1 MTANQNRQIVMKQ
14 RPEGTPS
21 ESDFDIVT
29 APMPDPG
36 DGEVLVRGLYLS
48 LDPYMRRRMVDVPSY
63 APPIGIGEMMVGGVV
78 SEVVRSNAPELAPG
92 DIVEGMLGWQE
103 YAAAKPKAL
112 RKVDPTIA
120 PISTALGVLG
130 MPGMT
135 AYFGMMDIC
144 RPKSGETL
152 VVSAASG
159 AVGAVVGQI
168 GKIHGCRVVGIAG
181 ADAKL
186 DYVTRELGFDAG
198 INYKTAGDLD
208 AALAAACS
216 DGVDVYFDNVGG
228 VINDAVMRH
237 INLNA
242 RIAICGQIALY
253 NEKPPVL
260 GPRNLWLVLA
270 KRARVQ
276 GFLVF
281 DYAKRYPEAATR
293 LAAWIAAGQLKYR
306 EDILDG
312 IEAAP
317 RAFIRMLR
325 GENFGKQLVK
335 LAEEAS

>member
-21 ESDFDIVT
+21 ESDFETVT
-29 APMPDPG
+29 APLPDPG
-36 DGEVLVRGLYLS
+36 DGEVLVQGLYLS

-63 APPIGIGEMMVGGVV
+63 APPIGIGELMVGGVV
-78 SEVVRSNAPELAPG
+78 GEVVRSNAPELAPG

-135 AYFGMMDIC
+135 AYFGVTDIC
-144 RPKSGETL
+144 QPKSGDTL

-181 ADAKL
+181 SEAKV

-198 INYKTAGDLD
+198 INYKTVDDLD
-208 AALAAACS
+208 DALAAACP
-216 DGVDVYFDNVGG
+216 DGVDMYFDNVGG
-228 VINDAVMRH
+228 VVNDAVMRH
-237 INLNA
+237 INLRA

-253 NEKPPVL
+253 NETPPVL

-270 KRARVQ
+270 KRARIQ

-281 DYAKRYPEAATR
+281 DYAKRYPEAATQ

-317 RAFIRMLR
+317 RAFIRMLN

-335 LAEEAS
+335 LADEAG